1 MEFNSPQLWFESSV
15 CKAQGKICVFLIS
28 IPLVKSLAVYN
39 FQHRYYLIFFQVLF
53 VMNPNIQPVASKI
66 HEMILRHPLALDNLA
81 PALMNF
87 YTGIW
92 DIFCNFRVRI
102 LPRHPWISAV
112 LSHDPKRRALIFPR
126 EKSMNPYP
134 GRWVM
139 STSFSTDVETTG
151 SSNEFYDK
159 FSIRYHISIIM
170 KSLWE
175 DLGHRQAIMKQ
186 SRWDRQMAVLAYIMI
201 GETCSLQK

>member
-1 MEFNSPQLWFESSV
+1 
-15 CKAQGKICVFLIS
+15 
-28 IPLVKSLAVYN
+28 
-39 FQHRYYLIFFQVLF
+39 
-53 VMNPNIQPVASKI
+53 MNPNIQPVASKI

-87 YTGIW
+87 YTGIR
-92 DIFCNFRVRI
+92 DYFCKFRVLI
-102 LPRHPWISAV
+102 LLKQPWILAV
-112 LSHDPKRRALIFPR
+112 LSLDLNRKASIFPR
-126 EKSMNPYP
+126 EPFMNPHP
-134 GRWVM
+134 VRWVM
-139 STSFSTDVETTG
+139 ITSFSTDVETTG

-186 SRWDRQMAVLAYIMI
+186 SRWDWQMAVLAFIIQLHFVEY
-201 GETCSLQK
+201 K

>member
-1 MEFNSPQLWFESSV
+1 
-15 CKAQGKICVFLIS
+15 
-28 IPLVKSLAVYN
+28 
-39 FQHRYYLIFFQVLF
+39 
-53 VMNPNIQPVASKI
+53 MNPNIQPVASKI

-87 YTGIW
+87 YTGIR
-92 DIFCNFRVRI
+92 DFFCNFRVRI
-102 LPRHPWISAV
+102 LLKHPWISAV

-126 EKSMNPYP
+126 EKFMNLYP
-134 GRWVM
+134 VRWVM

-201 GETCSLQK
+201 GEKHVVCKNNHGGIEDQLRYCSILASFFHRWDVRL